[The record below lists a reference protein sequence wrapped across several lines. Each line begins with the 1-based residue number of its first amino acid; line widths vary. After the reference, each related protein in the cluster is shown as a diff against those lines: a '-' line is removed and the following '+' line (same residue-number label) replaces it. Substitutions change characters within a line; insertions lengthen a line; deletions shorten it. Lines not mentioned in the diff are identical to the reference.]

1 MSYRPSSIGEY
12 SVQLGFS
19 IFLEAQVPRDDL
31 AESIGKSI
39 RQWRETLIDLGLRN
53 PLLNFKGA
61 PTSSIDLSAQSL
73 SEILDRLASKNPSY
87 LVGTKPEPPKVLVD
101 EDDLAAQV
109 IQNEE
114 PFDYS
119 RHPDSIF
126 VDRTQRDVDRAVRN
140 LSSRASRSFLD
151 RGVNPLH
158 IALGSLTWL
167 DVDEQ
172 SHRAPLILLPVK
184 LVKPGPRLP
193 VALTK
198 SDDDLAVNPALGIKL
213 QEFGIQLPS
222 DLEVGQVYLDSGV
235 DAALNLFRELNLPE
249 GWSVSESQVLSMF
262 TFHKESMYRDLLE
275 NQEAVASNALV
286 QALGSGGQSIAEDF
300 FFDPLEDSEVDR
312 TAPPEVSPLVLD
324 ADSSQRAAIDAA
336 LMGKSFVLDGPPGT
350 GKSQTIANMIG
361 ALIGSGKTV
370 LFVSEKIVA
379 LEVVKERL
387 EQRGLASLVF
397 ELHSAKTSRKE
408 VAQFLGRSLTTR
420 ASFPNSMK
428 AIEVEKARERREGL
442 NSYAEA
448 MNTKRDPLDISV
460 HQAMGLVESSHVSVA
475 MPEPEGDPDS
485 LSSAA
490 FEQIRESAARIQKHW
505 ALLLEGS
512 DAIWFGLE
520 NDRELAF
527 KLETLRSAL
536 TNYEDEYGA
545 LHAAAKALRLQGTFD
560 YSDLHALLEKWSS
573 APAEFRERSWIVE
586 TDVELVA
593 STVQSLQHESDRLE
607 TLKASYSEL
616 LGSTWND
623 VPDSLSLPTGAEF
636 SGAIE
641 ILGGAES
648 LKARRTKKL
657 AKAASAAAK
666 KLEEI
671 DLALNGF
678 SNSAGV
684 SAPETLAGLGDY
696 LECLEILVASN
707 CPPIE
712 WFSNRIVLNSV
723 IEAEKALRASTEEQT
738 KHREQCVVLSE
749 RSLELD
755 LATYR
760 DFFSINRKFMDR
772 FSKPYRQKRQELMAV
787 STSRNWKAVTQS
799 LEAAAK
805 WQSSVRQL
813 EVAEKRHAGDLG
825 RYYQGLETDWS
836 ELSFRIADAERIA
849 RSISV
854 LDKAIFSAAV
864 SENRFV
870 SDVAGLHALAEG
882 ALGAVQNLESAAEDN
897 LSETAQK
904 SSLLVLST
912 SLSGVADLFSKVE
925 GAYEALERKIDR
937 DVSAITVTK
946 AMDLLSTYRENR
958 SSTAEKIGSYALELN
973 TPIDSE
979 EFFTASKETV
989 AGFQERLT
997 WTRELL
1003 DLAAERN
1010 ENQEICPL
1018 TEGEFVALE
1027 GAQIP
1032 PSLQRASEKWS
1043 EAFEN
1048 FSSAFSQEKEPFLIE
1063 MLDEFRGAKK
1073 FLKEL
1078 KARLPEI
1085 DQWIDL
1091 DFHRTRL
1098 VNHGF
1103 ERVIEAAVDL
1113 DIDDKDVAGFLVNS
1127 VLRKWIDHQLDS
1139 DSKFGDSPAI
1149 DRDDLIRQFREL
1161 DEKLKDHAIA
1171 QIIDA
1176 AESIR
1181 PRNFSGQ
1188 ASGIQ
1193 REAEKKARHKAVRE
1207 QIAQSDE
1214 VIKALH
1220 PCFMMSPLAVSQYL
1234 PSDIRFDVVIFDEA
1248 SQVTPSDAI
1257 NCIYRGDALIS
1268 AGDQKQLPPTNFFQN
1283 MAGDDESEEEN
1294 DATDF
1299 ESILDLMKGS
1309 GAFNSLTLKWH
1320 YRSRHEHLIAFSNS
1334 SFYESKLITFPGAI
1348 DESPDLG
1355 VKLFKVP
1362 NGVYRRSAG
1371 ADNPIEARVVA
1382 QRVLH
1387 HFDTRPDKSLGVVAF
1402 SSSQR
1407 DTVDAAVTLARRE
1420 RPDLDHFFD
1429 VQRGDR
1435 QRGFFVENLES
1446 VQGDERDVIIFS
1458 IGYGPDEAGKV
1469 YKNFGPVSR
1478 VGGER
1483 RLNVA
1488 FTRARELVEV
1498 VSSMDASHLGK
1509 VNPGP
1514 AQHLRRYL
1522 DFAERGPVALQ
1533 LDLGEE
1539 GLEPES
1545 PFEESV
1551 IAAVRSWG
1559 YDVQPQVGVAGYRID
1574 FGVIHPQHKGT
1585 FLLGVECDG
1594 AMYHSS
1600 RTARD
1605 RDRLRHEILEGLGWT
1620 IHHIWGTS
1628 WYRHRETEMK
1638 KLRQKIEELAGQPV
1652 SGRLMSK
1659 SSPPENLIEIDFEEV
1674 RETDHS
1680 EWSQEY
1686 TVAIVERISHS
1697 VDLADPSNAR
1707 KLVPLVKEVVSIE
1720 EPVHIETVM
1729 QRLRQAADIGR
1740 VGQRIRKTLDA
1751 AIALSQVE
1759 EDGEFL
1765 SINGS
1770 PPIVVRTPGLQQPR
1784 DIERIHPLEL
1794 QAAILGAA
1802 KDAIGIRKQ
1811 NLVDVVARIFGWQRK
1826 GAKITLGLEE
1836 QIDDLVARK
1845 VLTENNGGLR
1855 VV

>member
-12 SVQLGFS
+12 SVQPGFGR
-19 IFLEAQVPRDDL
+19 FLEAQVPGDDL

-61 PTSSIDLSAQSL
+61 ATSSIDLSAQSL
-73 SEILDRLASKNPSY
+73 SEILERLASKNPSY
-87 LVGTKPEPPKVLVD
+87 LVGTRPEPPKVIVD

-109 IQNEE
+109 IQIEE
-114 PFDYS
+114 SFDYS
-119 RHPDSIF
+119 RHPNSIF

-140 LSSRASRSFLD
+140 LSSRASRAFLD

-167 DVDEQ
+167 DGDEQ

-184 LVKPGPRLP
+184 LVKAGPRLP

-213 QEFGIQLPS
+213 QEFGINLPS
-222 DLEVGQVYLDSGV
+222 DLDVGQVYLDSGV
-235 DAALNLFRELNLPE
+235 DVALNLFREINLPE
-249 GWSVSESQVLSMF
+249 GWSVAESQVLSMF

-275 NQEAVASNALV
+275 HQEAVASNALV
-286 QALGSGGQSIAEDF
+286 QALGSGGRSDTDDF

-336 LMGKSFVLDGPPGT
+336 LKGKSFVLDGPPGT

-361 ALIGSGKTV
+361 ALIGAGKTV

-379 LEVVKERL
+379 LEVVKDRL
-387 EQRGLASLVF
+387 ENRGLASLVF

-408 VAQFLGRSLTTR
+408 VAQFLGRSLNTR
-420 ASFPNSMK
+420 ARFPDSMK
-428 AIEVEKARERREGL
+428 PIEVEKARERREEL

-448 MNTKRDPLDISV
+448 MNAKREPLDISV
-460 HQAMGLVESSHVSVA
+460 HQAMGLIESSNVYVA
-475 MPEPEGDPDS
+475 TPEPEGDPDH
-485 LSSAA
+485 LYSSA
-490 FEQIRESAARIQKHW
+490 FEQIKDSAARIEKHW

-520 NDRELAF
+520 NERELAF

-536 TNYEDEYGA
+536 TNYENEYGA

-560 YSDLHALLEKWSS
+560 YSDLHALLEKWSA
-573 APAEFRERSWIVE
+573 APAMFRERSWIVE
-586 TDVELVA
+586 IDLDLIA
-593 STVQSLQHESDRLE
+593 GTVRSLLHESDRIQ
-607 TLKASYSEL
+607 TLKSSYAEL
-616 LGSTWND
+616 LGKTWD
-623 VPDSLSLPTGAEF
+623 DIPASLPLPAAAQF
-636 SGAIE
+636 NSAIE
-641 ILGGAES
+641 ILADADA
-648 LKARRTKKL
+648 LKARHVKKL
-657 AKAASAAAK
+657 AKAASVAAQ

-671 DLALNGF
+671 DRALTGF
-678 SNSAGV
+678 SGSTGV
-684 SAPETLAGLGDY
+684 SAPESMAGLEDY
-696 LECLEILVASN
+696 LECLKILAASN
-707 CPPIE
+707 CPPLE

-723 IEAEKALRASTEEQT
+723 VEAVKALRTSTEELT
-738 KHREQCVVLSE
+738 MHRAQCVVLSD

-760 DFFSINRKFMDR
+760 DFFLVNRKFMDR
-772 FSKPYRQKRQELMAV
+772 FSKSYREKRRELMEVA
-787 STSRNWKAVTQS
+787 TSRNWKAVTES
-799 LEAAAK
+799 LETAVK
-805 WQSSVRQL
+805 WQLSVRQL
-813 EVAEKRHAGDLG
+813 AAAEKRHAGDLG
-825 RYYQGLETDWS
+825 RYYQGLETDWADV
-836 ELSFRIADAERIA
+836 SFRIADSQRIA

-854 LDKAIFSAAV
+854 LDKAVFSAAV

-870 SDVAGLHALAEG
+870 SDVEGLHSLAEE
-882 ALGAVQNLESAAEDN
+882 ALGALQGIESAADDKITEKVRVSSPLAFSKI
-897 LSETAQK
+897 LSDA
-904 SSLLVLST
+904 
-912 SLSGVADLFSKVE
+912 ADVFSKVD
-925 GAYEALERKIDR
+925 GVYEALERKIDR
-937 DVSAITVTK
+937 DVSAITLAK
-946 AMDLLSTYRENR
+946 AMSLVSTFRENR
-958 SSTAEKIGSYALELN
+958 SSTSEKIQAHALELN
-973 TPIDSE
+973 TAIDSE
-979 EFFTASKETV
+979 EFFRSSDKTV

-1010 ENQEICPL
+1010 ENQEIRPL
-1018 TEGEFVALE
+1018 TEEEFVALE

-1048 FSSAFSQEKEPFLIE
+1048 FSSAFSQEKEPLLIE

-1078 KARLPEI
+1078 TARLPEI

-1098 VNHGF
+1098 VKHGF
-1103 ERVIEAAVDL
+1103 ERVLEAAVDL
-1113 DIDDKDVAGFLVNS
+1113 EIGVRDVAGFLVNS
-1127 VLRKWIDHQLDS
+1127 VLRKWVDHQLES
-1139 DSKFGDSPAI
+1139 DSNFGDSPLI

-1176 AESIR
+1176 AESVR

-1193 REAEKKARHKAVRE
+1193 REAEKKVRHKAVRE

-1257 NCIYRGDALIS
+1257 NCIYRGDALIA

-1283 MAGDDESEEEN
+1283 MAGDEESEDDN

-1371 ADNPIEARVVA
+1371 ADNPVEARVVA

-1402 SSSQR
+1402 SSRQR

-1420 RPDLDHFFD
+1420 RPDLDRFFD

-1446 VQGDERDVIIFS
+1446 VQGYERDVIIFS
-1458 IGYGPDEAGKV
+1458 IGYGPDEAGKI

-1478 VGGER
+1478 QGGER

-1498 VSSMDASHLGK
+1498 VSSMDASHLGN

-1522 DFAERGPVALQ
+1522 DFAERGPAALQ

-1659 SSPPENLIEIDFEEV
+1659 SSPPENLIEIDFEDVE
-1674 RETDHS
+1674 ETDHS

-1686 TVAIVERISHS
+1686 AAASVDPISHS
-1697 VDLADPSNAR
+1697 VDLADPGNAR
-1707 KLVPLVKEVVSIE
+1707 KLLPLVKEVVSIE

-1751 AIALSQVE
+1751 AIALAQVE
-1759 EDGEFL
+1759 QDGEFL
-1765 SINGS
+1765 SVSGS

-1802 KDAIGIRKQ
+1802 KDAIGISKK

-1845 VLTENNGGLR
+1845 VLMENNGGLR
-1855 VV
+1855 LV